1 MRTPLLSPFRKTRPP
16 SEPRIVRAGPSD
28 NLRGTMLM
36 VLSMAAFTCNDAVMK
51 AVTQTLPLYES
62 VALRGMAVLALMV
75 AAALVQG
82 DGLRLT
88 VPRGDVAA
96 LVIRTAAD
104 IVSTLLYLLA
114 LRQMALADLSAIMQ
128 ALPLAVTLTA
138 ALFFRERLGWRRLSA
153 IGVGFLGVLLILRPG
168 TGAFDTWSAVAL
180 LSMLLIV
187 VRDIATRYFS
197 RQVGSGTIAFHAAL
211 AVMLSGFVL
220 GAGEDWRMPDLP
232 EAALL
237 ANDGRRLYDLLRG
250 SGLDADSARAY
261 TERMREPG
269 ALTAAL
275 NWYRALPLAGRSS
288 AGPVAVPTLYVWG
301 ERDFALG
308 RRAAESTGDFVTG
321 PYEFVPLPEAGH
333 WLPERNADSL
343 LVPLL
348 RHLGRNAGPGRNMSE
363 K

>member
-88 VPRGDVAA
+88 VPRRDVAA

-128 ALPLAVTLTA
+128 ALPLAVTLAA

-180 LSMLLIV
+180 LSMMLIV

-237 ANDGRRLYDLLRG
+237 LLSAGFLTVGYLTAVATMRVGEISFVAPFRYTSLVWAILLGLALFGEWPDGWTWVGSALVVGAGLYAILRERQLRG
-250 SGLDADSARAY
+250 RG
-261 TERMREPG
+261 
-269 ALTAAL
+269 
-275 NWYRALPLAGRSS
+275 
-288 AGPVAVPTLYVWG
+288 
-301 ERDFALG
+301 
-308 RRAAESTGDFVTG
+308 
-321 PYEFVPLPEAGH
+321 
-333 WLPERNADSL
+333 
-343 LVPLL
+343 
-348 RHLGRNAGPGRNMSE
+348 
-363 K
+363 

>member
-88 VPRGDVAA
+88 VPRRDVAA

-220 GAGEDWRMPDLP
+220 GVGEDWRMPNLP

-237 ANDGRRLYDLLRG
+237 LLSAGFLTVGYLTAVATMRVGEISFVAPFRYTSLVWAILLGLALFGEWPDGWTWAGSALVVGAGLYAILRERQLRG
-250 SGLDADSARAY
+250 RG
-261 TERMREPG
+261 
-269 ALTAAL
+269 
-275 NWYRALPLAGRSS
+275 
-288 AGPVAVPTLYVWG
+288 
-301 ERDFALG
+301 
-308 RRAAESTGDFVTG
+308 
-321 PYEFVPLPEAGH
+321 
-333 WLPERNADSL
+333 
-343 LVPLL
+343 
-348 RHLGRNAGPGRNMSE
+348 
-363 K
+363 

>member
-128 ALPLAVTLTA
+128 ALPLAVTLAA

-180 LSMLLIV
+180 LSMMLIV

-220 GAGEDWRMPDLP
+220 GVGEDWRMPNLP

-237 ANDGRRLYDLLRG
+237 LLSAGFLTVGYLTAVATMRVGEISFVAPFRYTSLVWAILLGLALFGEWPDGWTWVGSALVVGAGLYAILRERQLRG
-250 SGLDADSARAY
+250 RG
-261 TERMREPG
+261 
-269 ALTAAL
+269 
-275 NWYRALPLAGRSS
+275 
-288 AGPVAVPTLYVWG
+288 
-301 ERDFALG
+301 
-308 RRAAESTGDFVTG
+308 
-321 PYEFVPLPEAGH
+321 
-333 WLPERNADSL
+333 
-343 LVPLL
+343 
-348 RHLGRNAGPGRNMSE
+348 
-363 K
+363 

>member
-36 VLSMAAFTCNDAVMK
+36 VLSMVAFTCNDAVMK

-128 ALPLAVTLTA
+128 ALPLAVTLAA

-220 GAGEDWRMPDLP
+220 GVGEDWRMPDLP

-237 ANDGRRLYDLLRG
+237 LLSAGFLTVGYLTAVATMRVGEISFVAPFRYTSLVWAILLGLALFGEWPDGWTWAGSALVVGAGLYAILRERQLRG
-250 SGLDADSARAY
+250 RG
-261 TERMREPG
+261 
-269 ALTAAL
+269 
-275 NWYRALPLAGRSS
+275 
-288 AGPVAVPTLYVWG
+288 
-301 ERDFALG
+301 
-308 RRAAESTGDFVTG
+308 
-321 PYEFVPLPEAGH
+321 
-333 WLPERNADSL
+333 
-343 LVPLL
+343 
-348 RHLGRNAGPGRNMSE
+348 
-363 K
+363 